1 MENNAGMQLSPSC
14 QPEPNTVW
22 FGLALL
28 YYDTRFPRF
37 SRLLPQ
43 HDIWRFSTDYLFK
56 FAGRFFNWRFIVASA
71 VFLVYRWLA
80 KRVRLTADTET
91 PPLFLKDE
99 LSKLYD
105 NEAKHHISFA

>member
-1 MENNAGMQLSPSC
+1 MESNAGTQLSPSSKH
-14 QPEPNTVW
+14 EPNTVW

>member
-56 FAGRFFNWRFIVASA
+56 FAGRFFSWRFIVASA

-80 KRVRLTADTET
+80 KRVLNCRYRNAAAVSYGRIKQTLRQRSKT
-91 PPLFLKDE
+91 P
-99 LSKLYD
+99 
-105 NEAKHHISFA
+105 H